1 MDEGSRDRSAESAG
15 RKTGTRL
22 RLRLPVRTQS
32 VGDRSAQGGWGVW
45 DAIGDEKEGS
55 GDWGEE
61 GRASRGDWGV
71 G

>member
-1 MDEGSRDRSAESAG
+1 MDEGCRDRSAESAG

-22 RLRLPVRTQS
+22 RLPLRSRWGIDPRR
-32 VGDRSAQGGWGVW
+32 VGGRVW